1 MLLCQSWRFGGVGS
15 KIQGRCHFLEDAS
28 LADFICAFRLMT
40 IPDFLCHLPKPLP
53 IRDLRVFLRSRSSR
67 SGTLGPHRKP
77 TLVPRS
83 SHLLL
88 YTGRSQLS
96 LQASLRVLHL
106 RHGAHPVPLLH
117 RPLLDPRPR
126 AALAAV
132 LPRPPIRRLER
143 QG

>member
-1 MLLCQSWRFGGVGS
+1 MLLCQSWRFVGVGS
-15 KIQGRCHFLEDAS
+15 KIQGSCHFLEGGS
-28 LADFICAFRLMT
+28 FVDFICAFRLMT

-83 SHLLL
+83 SHLVLS
-88 YTGRSQLS
+88 TGKSQLS
-96 LQASLRVLHL
+96 LQASLRLLHL
-106 RHGAHPVPLLH
+106 RHGAHQVPLLH
-117 RPLLDPRPR
+117 GPLLDPRPR
-126 AALAAV
+126 AALVAV
-132 LPRPPIRRLER
+132 LPRPPFLRLDR